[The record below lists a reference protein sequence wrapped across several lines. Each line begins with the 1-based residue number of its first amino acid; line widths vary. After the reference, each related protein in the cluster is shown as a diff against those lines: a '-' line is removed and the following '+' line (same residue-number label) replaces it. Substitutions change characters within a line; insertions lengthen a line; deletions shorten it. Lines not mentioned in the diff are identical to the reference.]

1 VIAEALLLELND
13 DGIVAPRTPRACRPG
28 TIGMRE
34 VWSEEDQV
42 SRPIIANAIADHALS
57 FAVGN
62 QSEFKFRMVVPIERE
77 FPLAPFVG
85 GE

>member
-1 VIAEALLLELND
+1 
-13 DGIVAPRTPRACRPG
+13 
-28 TIGMRE
+28 MRE
-34 VWSEEDQV
+34 VRSEKDQV
-42 SRPIIANAIADHALS
+42 SRPIIANAITDDALS